1 MNMFKKKKEPPSRVW
16 ARPEMNIVFRA
27 QIMPGK
33 NREQRT
39 FRVKDF
45 LPKGRVTLY
54 NFAGEH
60 LENEFEAINFLRE
73 KTE

>member
-1 MNMFKKKKEPPSRVW
+1 MPSRVW
-16 ARPEMNIVFRA
+16 ARPEMLVVFRA

-45 LPKGRVTLY
+45 LPNGRVTLY
-54 NFAGEH
+54 SFAGEH
-60 LENEFEAINFLRE
+60 LENEFEAINFSRE